1 MKQTKWFF
9 ILMAFVLCL
18 GGLTACGS
26 DDDPE
31 EGGGGSGSDVVNTD
45 AARYEITDP
54 NADISFIELTEGG
67 QYFVGG
73 DESDYGA
80 KPMMARRAAQRAA
93 ESSDDGLHYGEYTKG
108 ANGEYVLNGYGTL
121 VITQNGETYVVKIT
135 PNGATTTKSY
145 NARKVTSTVAA
156 SATAKKLC
164 STWKFQSVAYSFK
177 AGSYTIF
184 DFKANSMRDLAVK
197 MKEKMKEISKKNGEE
212 WTQEDEDSWNEQI
225 TYAYEGQP
233 DRLVFAAS
241 GSMYIRFGSH
251 DWEKG
256 LWRVP
261 SGNKLEIWDWED
273 GTWTSDVFVS
283 IDDTAL
289 EEGSSEATV
298 DINGNTLT
306 ITQTLRGSEGGVIKE
321 SMTYTK

>member
-18 GGLTACGS
+18 GGLSACGS

-121 VITQNGETYVVKIT
+121 MVTQNGETYVVKIT

-177 AGSYTIF
+177 AGSYTVF
-184 DFKANSMRDLAVK
+184 DFKANSMRELATKMKAK
-197 MKEKMKEISKKNGEE
+197 MKELASKNGEE
-212 WTQEDEDSWNEQI
+212 WTQEDEDEWNEQI
-225 TYAYEGQP
+225 QYAYEEQP
-233 DRLVFAAS
+233 ERLTFTGS
-241 GSMYIRFGSH
+241 GYMYIRFG
-251 DWEKG
+251 DNDVERGK
-256 LWRVP
+256 WRMP
-261 SGNKLEIWDWED
+261 SANKLQLWNLDEERW
-273 GTWTSDVFVS
+273 SDEFFLS
-283 IDDTAL
+283 IEDTAL
-289 EEGSSEATV
+289 EEGTSETV
-298 DINGNTLT
+298 SEVKGNTLT
-306 ITQTLRGSEGGVIKE
+306 ITQTLRGSEGGVIKY
-321 SMTYTK
+321 SMTFSK

>member
-18 GGLTACGS
+18 GGLSACGS

-31 EGGGGSGSDVVNTD
+31 EGGDGSGSDVVNTD

-93 ESSDDGLHYGEYTKG
+93 ESSDDGLHYGDYTKG

-121 VITQNGETYVVKIT
+121 TVTKNGEVYEVKIVPEGSTT
-135 PNGATTTKSY
+135 PKSY
-145 NARKVTSTVAA
+145 SARKVTSTEPI
-156 SATAKKLC
+156 STTAKNLC
-164 STWKFQSVAYSFK
+164 RTWKFQSVAYSFK
-177 AGSYTIF
+177 MGSYTVF
-184 DFKANSMRDLAVK
+184 DLKANSMREITIQMKAK
-197 MKEKMKEISKKNGEE
+197 MKELASKNGEE
-212 WTQEDEDSWNEQI
+212 WTQEDEDEWNEQI
-225 TYAYEGQP
+225 EYAYEGQP
-233 DRLVFAAS
+233 ERLTFTGS
-241 GSMYIRFGSH
+241 GYMYIRFG
-251 DWEKG
+251 DNDVEPYM
-256 LWRVP
+256 WRM
-261 SGNKLEIWDWED
+261 SGNKLQRWNWDEEAWSND
-273 GTWTSDVFVS
+273 FFLS

-289 EEGSSEATV
+289 EEGSSETV
-298 DINGNTLT
+298 SEVKGNTLT
-306 ITQTLRGSEGGVIKE
+306 ITQTLRGSEGGVIKY
-321 SMTYTK
+321 SMTFSK

>member
-31 EGGGGSGSDVVNTD
+31 EGGDGSGSDVVNTD

-121 VITQNGETYVVKIT
+121 TVTKNGEVYEVKIV
-135 PNGATTTKSY
+135 PEGSTTTKSY

-156 SATAKKLC
+156 SATAKNLC
-164 STWKFQSVAYSFK
+164 RTWKFQSVAYSFK
-177 AGSYTIF
+177 MGSYTVF
-184 DFKANSMRDLAVK
+184 DLKANSMREITIQMKAK
-197 MKEKMKEISKKNGEE
+197 MKELASKNGEE
-212 WTQEDEDSWNEQI
+212 WTQEDEDEWNEQI
-225 TYAYEGQP
+225 EYAYEGQP
-233 DRLVFAAS
+233 ERLTFTGS
-241 GSMYIRFGSH
+241 GYMYIRFG
-251 DWEKG
+251 DNDVEPYM
-256 LWRVP
+256 WRM
-261 SGNKLEIWDWED
+261 SGNKLQRWNWDEEAWSND
-273 GTWTSDVFVS
+273 FFLS

-289 EEGSSEATV
+289 EEGSSETV
-298 DINGNTLT
+298 SEVKGNTLT
-306 ITQTLRGSEGGVIKE
+306 ITQTLRGSEGGVIKY
-321 SMTYTK
+321 SMTFTK

>member
-93 ESSDDGLHYGEYTKG
+93 ESSDDGLHYGDYTKG

-121 VITQNGETYVVKIT
+121 VITQNGEAYVVKIT

-156 SATAKKLC
+156 SATAKNLC
-164 STWKFQSVAYSFK
+164 RTWKFQSVAYSFK
-177 AGSYTIF
+177 MGSYTVF
-184 DFKANSMRDLAVK
+184 DLKANSMREITIQMKAK
-197 MKEKMKEISKKNGEE
+197 MKELASKNGEE
-212 WTQEDEDSWNEQI
+212 WTQEDEDEWNEQI
-225 TYAYEGQP
+225 EYAYEGQP
-233 DRLVFAAS
+233 ERLTFTGS
-241 GSMYIRFGSH
+241 GYMYIRFG
-251 DWEKG
+251 DNDVEPYM
-256 LWRVP
+256 WRM
-261 SGNKLEIWDWED
+261 SGNKLQRWNWDEEAWSND
-273 GTWTSDVFVS
+273 FFLS

-289 EEGSSEATV
+289 EEGSSETV
-298 DINGNTLT
+298 SEVKGNTLT
-306 ITQTLRGSEGGVIKE
+306 ITQTLRGSEGGVIKY
-321 SMTYTK
+321 SMTFSK

>member
-93 ESSDDGLHYGEYTKG
+93 ESSDDGLHYGDYTKG

-121 VITQNGETYVVKIT
+121 TVTKNGEVYEVKIV
-135 PNGATTTKSY
+135 PEGSTTTKSY
-145 NARKVTSTVAA
+145 SAHKVTSTEPI
-156 SATAKKLC
+156 SSTAKNLC
-164 STWKFQSVAYSFK
+164 RTWKFQSVAYSFK
-177 AGSYTIF
+177 MGSYTVF
-184 DFKANSMRDLAVK
+184 DLKAHSMREITIQMKAK
-197 MKEKMKEISKKNGEE
+197 MKELASKNGEE
-212 WTQEDEDSWNEQI
+212 WTQEDEDEWNEQI
-225 TYAYEGQP
+225 EYAYEGQP
-233 DRLVFAAS
+233 ERLTFTGS
-241 GSMYIRFGSH
+241 GYMYIRFG
-251 DWEKG
+251 DNDVEPYM
-256 LWRVP
+256 WRM
-261 SGNKLEIWDWED
+261 SGNKLQRWNWDEEAWSND
-273 GTWTSDVFVS
+273 FFLS

-289 EEGSSEATV
+289 EEGSSETV
-298 DINGNTLT
+298 SEVKGNTLT
-306 ITQTLRGSEGGVIKE
+306 ITQTLRGSEGGVIKY
-321 SMTYTK
+321 SMTFSK

>member
-93 ESSDDGLHYGEYTKG
+93 ESSDDGLHYGDYTKG

-121 VITQNGETYVVKIT
+121 VITQNGEAYVVKIT

-156 SATAKKLC
+156 SATAKNLC
-164 STWKFQSVAYSFK
+164 RTWKFQSVAYSFK
-177 AGSYTIF
+177 MGSYTVF
-184 DFKANSMRDLAVK
+184 DLKANSMREITIQMKAK
-197 MKEKMKEISKKNGEE
+197 MKELASKNGEE
-212 WTQEDEDSWNEQI
+212 WTQEDEDEWNEQI
-225 TYAYEGQP
+225 EYAYEGQP
-233 DRLVFAAS
+233 ERLTLTGS
-241 GSMYIRFGSH
+241 GYMYIRFG
-251 DWEKG
+251 DNDVEPYM
-256 LWRVP
+256 WRM
-261 SGNKLEIWDWED
+261 SGNKLQRWNWDEEAWSND
-273 GTWTSDVFVS
+273 FFLS

-289 EEGSSEATV
+289 EEGSSETV
-298 DINGNTLT
+298 SEVKGNTLT
-306 ITQTLRGSEGGVIKE
+306 ITQTLRGSEGGVIKY
-321 SMTYTK
+321 SMTFSK

>member
-1 MKQTKWFF
+1 
-9 ILMAFVLCL
+9 
-18 GGLTACGS
+18 
-26 DDDPE
+26 
-31 EGGGGSGSDVVNTD
+31 
-45 AARYEITDP
+45 

-93 ESSDDGLHYGEYTKG
+93 ESSDDGLHYGDYTKG

-121 VITQNGETYVVKIT
+121 MVTQNGEAYVVKIT

-177 AGSYTIF
+177 AGSYTVF
-184 DFKANSMRDLAVK
+184 DFKANSMRELTIQMKAK
-197 MKEKMKEISKKNGEE
+197 MKELASKNGEG
-212 WTQEDEDSWNEQI
+212 WTQEDEDEWNEQI
-225 TYAYEGQP
+225 EYAYEGQP
-233 DRLVFAAS
+233 ERLTFTGS
-241 GSMYIRFGSH
+241 GSMYIRFG
-251 DWEKG
+251 DNDVEPYM
-256 LWRVP
+256 WRM
-261 SGNKLEIWDWED
+261 SGNKLQRWNWDEEAWSND
-273 GTWTSDVFVS
+273 FFLS

-289 EEGSSEATV
+289 EEGSSETV
-298 DINGNTLT
+298 SEVKGNTLT
-306 ITQTLRGSEGGVIKE
+306 ITQTLRGSEGGVIKY
-321 SMTYTK
+321 SMTFSK

>member
-18 GGLTACGS
+18 GGLSACGS

-93 ESSDDGLHYGEYTKG
+93 ESSDDGLHYGDYTKG

-121 VITQNGETYVVKIT
+121 VITQNGEAYVVKIT

-156 SATAKKLC
+156 SATAKNLC
-164 STWKFQSVAYSFK
+164 RTWKFQSVAYSFK
-177 AGSYTIF
+177 MGSYTVF
-184 DFKANSMRDLAVK
+184 DLKANSMREITIQMKAK
-197 MKEKMKEISKKNGEE
+197 MKELASKNGEE
-212 WTQEDEDSWNEQI
+212 WTQEDEDEWNEQI
-225 TYAYEGQP
+225 EYAYEGQP
-233 DRLVFAAS
+233 ERLTFTGS
-241 GSMYIRFGSH
+241 GYMYIRFG
-251 DWEKG
+251 DNDVEPYM
-256 LWRVP
+256 WRM
-261 SGNKLEIWDWED
+261 SGNKLQRWNWDEEAWSND
-273 GTWTSDVFVS
+273 FFLS

-289 EEGSSEATV
+289 EEGSSESV
-298 DINGNTLT
+298 SEVKGNTLT
-306 ITQTLRGSEGGVIKE
+306 ITQTLRGSEGGVIKY
-321 SMTYTK
+321 SMTFSK

>member
-18 GGLTACGS
+18 GGLSACGS

-93 ESSDDGLHYGEYTKG
+93 ESSDDGLHYGDYTKG

-121 VITQNGETYVVKIT
+121 VITQNGEAYVVKIT

-156 SATAKKLC
+156 SSTAKNLC
-164 STWKFQSVAYSFK
+164 RTWKFQSVAYSFK
-177 AGSYTIF
+177 MGSYTVF
-184 DFKANSMRDLAVK
+184 DLKANSMREITIQMKAK
-197 MKEKMKEISKKNGEE
+197 MKELASKNGEE
-212 WTQEDEDSWNEQI
+212 WTQEDEDEWNEQI
-225 TYAYEGQP
+225 EYAYEGQP
-233 DRLVFAAS
+233 ERLTFTGS
-241 GSMYIRFGSH
+241 GYMYIRFG
-251 DWEKG
+251 DNDVEPYM
-256 LWRVP
+256 WRM
-261 SGNKLEIWDWED
+261 SGNKLQRWNWDEEAWSND
-273 GTWTSDVFVS
+273 FFLS

-289 EEGSSEATV
+289 EEGSSETV
-298 DINGNTLT
+298 SEVKGNTLT
-306 ITQTLRGSEGGVIKE
+306 ITQTLRGSEGGVIKY
-321 SMTYTK
+321 SMTFSK

>member
-93 ESSDDGLHYGEYTKG
+93 ESSDDGLHYGDYTKG

-156 SATAKKLC
+156 SATAKNLC
-164 STWKFQSVAYSFK
+164 RTWKFQSVAYSFK
-177 AGSYTIF
+177 MGSYTVF
-184 DFKANSMRDLAVK
+184 DLKANSMREITIQMKAK
-197 MKEKMKEISKKNGEE
+197 MKELASKNGEE
-212 WTQEDEDSWNEQI
+212 WTQEDEDEWNEQI
-225 TYAYEGQP
+225 EYAYEGQP
-233 DRLVFAAS
+233 ERLTFTGS
-241 GSMYIRFGSH
+241 GYMYIRFG
-251 DWEKG
+251 DNDVEPYM
-256 LWRVP
+256 WRM
-261 SGNKLEIWDWED
+261 SGNKLQRWNWDEEAWSND
-273 GTWTSDVFVS
+273 FFLS

-289 EEGSSEATV
+289 EEGSSETV
-298 DINGNTLT
+298 SEVKGNTLT
-306 ITQTLRGSEGGVIKE
+306 ITQTLRGSEGGVIKY
-321 SMTYTK
+321 SMTFTK